1 MISYGFYGLK
11 EPTQPLAPHWQA
23 IDDAPWDLGGYPITI
38 FRSIPPKHR
47 PDRGLQQGTG
57 MEAALPAADHAS
69 GPELECVWPDHR
81 QQACSLSELSWGELL
96 LHLATP
102 IQSKRVPENATLK
115 KERKEERAAQ
125 LVGKGQISRAYTA
138 LTSSLSP
145 EVY

>member
-1 MISYGFYGLK
+1 
-11 EPTQPLAPHWQA
+11 LAPHWQA
-23 IDDAPWDLGGYPITI
+23 IDDAPWDVGGYPITI

-47 PDRGLQQGTG
+47 PAIRGIEQAVLNLIEDCN
-57 MEAALPAADHAS
+57 EALAWKLHFLLPTMLLDPRSNACDLTTANRLA
-69 GPELECVWPDHR
+69 
-81 QQACSLSELSWGELL
+81 ACSELRWGELL